1 MAGDERYYPTVD
13 AQGRIQV
20 IKSVQPP
27 IPVTSIPVIKNNTVV
42 ESVEQAGEKEQSS
55 NAKSFKSI
63 PGARQVDAETYI
75 DTELLEK
82 KNFNIDDKKRFY
94 YLPDGGIGTQIIETS
109 EGVAISRPELKTVK
123 KPISYVASN
132 YWGLTK
138 EEVLQHFPQ
147 QAECIT
153 QKNIKKM
160 SRPFKSVNNIWV
172 QPPLKSNALEIDAL
186 LSVEK
191 EAPKL
196 TKIRISSFTTT
207 QKKLNFYLP
216 IVIFLD
222 NQGCTLSA
230 AWQYWSRAYTATDT
244 QYASV
249 DGLVNVPD
257 QTAYVLFYR
266 PNNTLKADIPL
277 SLESG
282 SFVVEAY

>member
-1 MAGDERYYPTVD
+1 
-13 AQGRIQV
+13 
-20 IKSVQPP
+20 
-27 IPVTSIPVIKNNTVV
+27 
-42 ESVEQAGEKEQSS
+42 
-55 NAKSFKSI
+55 
-63 PGARQVDAETYI
+63 
-75 DTELLEK
+75 
-82 KNFNIDDKKRFY
+82 
-94 YLPDGGIGTQIIETS
+94 
-109 EGVAISRPELKTVK
+109 
-123 KPISYVASN
+123 
-132 YWGLTK
+132 
-138 EEVLQHFPQ
+138 
-147 QAECIT
+147 
-153 QKNIKKM
+153 M

-266 PNNTLKADIPL
+266 PNNTFKADIPL